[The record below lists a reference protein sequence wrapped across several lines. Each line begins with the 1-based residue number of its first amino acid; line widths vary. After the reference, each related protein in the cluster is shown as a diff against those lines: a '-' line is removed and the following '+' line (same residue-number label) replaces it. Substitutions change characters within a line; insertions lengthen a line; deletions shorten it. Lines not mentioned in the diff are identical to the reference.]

1 MCDDSHPPL
10 LYTRKKPSSERRKVA
25 TVLFSADLH
34 PPGKDN
40 SVEWTFLSLS
50 TERYSRNFQS
60 GNTWDTI
67 RDTEEREGVV
77 GWWLLATPL
86 VTFVPILA
94 RFEIRPIVWDFDR
107 RRERRRDGEKE
118 KLSVREDGQ
127 ARYRRGKTWGR
138 GEEVDRGHPAA
149 PVCARRTVFRALMR
163 ADWNADRTRV
173 HGVDGVSRVM
183 NRVLA
188 KHDVTTN
195 VEPATRLYNAGLDI
209 VAEVRPRLAGR
220 VLCSVTSTRIIC

>member
-1 MCDDSHPPL
+1 MQQ
-10 LYTRKKPSSERRKVA
+10 
-25 TVLFSADLH
+25 F
-34 PPGKDN
+34 
-40 SVEWTFLSLS
+40 
-50 TERYSRNFQS
+50 YSRPISIHQGKITLSNERFSLDREILRTLSQLS
-60 GNTWDTI
+60 VRKHLRHERI

-118 KLSVREDGQ
+118 KLLVREDGQ

-163 ADWNADRTRV
+163 AD
-173 HGVDGVSRVM
+173 
-183 NRVLA
+183 
-188 KHDVTTN
+188 
-195 VEPATRLYNAGLDI
+195 
-209 VAEVRPRLAGR
+209 
-220 VLCSVTSTRIIC
+220 

>member
-1 MCDDSHPPL
+1 MNVS
-10 LYTRKKPSSERRKVA
+10 
-25 TVLFSADLH
+25 
-34 PPGKDN
+34 
-40 SVEWTFLSLS
+40 LSLDGEILS
-50 TERYSRNFQS
+50 QLSARKHLRHKR
-60 GNTWDTI
+60 I

-94 RFEIRPIVWDFDR
+94 RFEIRPIVWDFD

-163 ADWNADRTRV
+163 AD
-173 HGVDGVSRVM
+173 
-183 NRVLA
+183 
-188 KHDVTTN
+188 
-195 VEPATRLYNAGLDI
+195 
-209 VAEVRPRLAGR
+209 
-220 VLCSVTSTRIIC
+220 

>member
-1 MCDDSHPPL
+1 MQQ
-10 LYTRKKPSSERRKVA
+10 
-25 TVLFSADLH
+25 F
-34 PPGKDN
+34 
-40 SVEWTFLSLS
+40 
-50 TERYSRNFQS
+50 YSRPISIHQGKITLSNERFSFSLDKEILRTLSQLS
-60 GNTWDTI
+60 VRKHLRHERI

-77 GWWLLATPL
+77 GWWLSATPL

-163 ADWNADRTRV
+163 AD
-173 HGVDGVSRVM
+173 
-183 NRVLA
+183 
-188 KHDVTTN
+188 
-195 VEPATRLYNAGLDI
+195 
-209 VAEVRPRLAGR
+209 
-220 VLCSVTSTRIIC
+220 